1 MSRQTDTKI
10 TALYERLSRDD
21 DNAGDSNSIV
31 NQKRMLEE
39 YAAQHGFD
47 NLVHFT
53 DDGWSGG
60 NFNRPSWKQLVAE
73 VEAGHVST
81 VIAKDMS
88 RIGRAYLQTGWYT
101 EVFFRE
107 NGVRFIA
114 IANGVDSNDQNT
126 QEFAPFI
133 NIMSEWYLRDTSRK
147 ITAAKKLKGNA
158 GQHLTT
164 HALYGYRKDPE
175 DKNHWLIDEE
185 AAAVVRRIF
194 RLSIEGH
201 GPTVIAGILTREKVD
216 RPSCYLGKRGVGNH
230 KNTWD
235 ESRPHDWDASVVA
248 NILSKPEY
256 MGHTVNF
263 RTYRESYNS
272 KRFKMRDPSEWKIFE
287 NTHEAIV
294 DPETWRM
301 AQRARTT
308 VRRTDSTGVANPLT
322 GLVFCADCGEKMYN
336 HRNIAR
342 MQKEGKLPEPDT
354 GLSPYD
360 NFDCSTYFKTRKR
373 ETKVC
378 CSHHITTKTLRTLLL
393 DTIRLTADYALS
405 NEAEFVEKVR
415 EASKVRQEQTAKE
428 LKRKL
433 TRDGRRFTELDSIIK
448 KLYESYATG
457 RITEKR
463 FEALIA
469 DYEREQTEL
478 EEAIATGQAELDA
491 FNEDTLR
498 ADKFL
503 ELARKYT
510 DFTELTT
517 QMLLEF
523 VDKVLV
529 HKAEYHGVERVM
541 AVDVYLNFI
550 GNFDVPEPPAPELT
564 PEELAEQERI
574 KVQREKSR
582 LRHLRYRQ
590 RKRQEKLEAQ
600 QKALVE
606 KGLTSVST

>member
-1 MSRQTDTKI
+1 
-10 TALYERLSRDD
+10 SRDD
-21 DNAGDSNSIV
+21 ENAGDSNSIV
-31 NQKRMLEE
+31 NQKRMLED

-47 NLVHFT
+47 NPVHFT

-60 NFNRPSWKQLVAE
+60 NFNRPAWKQLAAE

-114 IANGVDSNDQNT
+114 IANGVDSADQNT
-126 QEFAPFI
+126 QEFAPFL
-133 NIMSEWYLRDTSRK
+133 NIMSEWYLRDCSRK
-147 ITAAKKLKGNA
+147 ITAAKQIQGNA
-158 GQHLTT
+158 GQHLTS

-175 DKNHWLIDEE
+175 DKNHWLVDED

-194 RLSIEGH
+194 RMSIEGH
-201 GPTVIAGILTREKVD
+201 GPYQIAKILMREHVE
-216 RPSCYLGKRGVGNH
+216 RPSCYLGKRGMGNRSR
-230 KNTWD
+230 TWD
-235 ESRPHDWDASVVA
+235 ESRQYDWVGSEVEK
-248 NILSKPEY
+248 ILEKPEY

-263 RTYRESYNS
+263 RTYKESYKDKNH
-272 KRFKMRDPSEWKIFE
+272 KVHDPKDWKIFE

-294 DPETWRM
+294 DPETWQM
-301 AQRARTT
+301 AQRARKTR
-308 VRRTDSTGVANPLT
+308 RRTDSTGVANPLT
-322 GLVFCADCGEKMYN
+322 GLLYCADCGAKLYN
-336 HRNIAR
+336 HRCVAR
-342 MQKEGKLPEPDT
+342 QIKEGRQPDPDT

-360 NFDCSTYFKTRKR
+360 YYECSAYNLSLRHEHR
-373 ETKVC
+373 VC
-378 CSHHITTKTLRTLLL
+378 SAHRITTRVIRAILL

-405 NEAEFVEKVR
+405 NEAEFIEKVR
-415 EASKVRQEQTAKE
+415 EASKVKQEQTAKE

-433 TRDGRRFTELDSIIK
+433 TRDRRRFAEMDGIIK

-457 RITEKR
+457 KITEKR

-478 EEAIATGQAELDA
+478 EEAIASGQAELDA

-517 QMLLEF
+517 PMLLEF

-529 HKAEYHGVERVM
+529 HKAEYHGIERTMV
-541 AVDVYLNFI
+541 VDVYLRFI

-574 KVQREKSR
+574 REKREKSR

-600 QKALVE
+600 QKALAE
-606 KGLTSVST
+606 MKGESETT